1 MSAGRTSATTKKNLE
16 RTTMNHEA
24 RRTTNEEV
32 TSTALLGTLY
42 AAVLV
47 M

>member
-1 MSAGRTSATTKKNLE
+1 LDDDEPRST
-16 RTTMNHEA
+16 
-24 RRTTNEEV
+24 TTNEEV